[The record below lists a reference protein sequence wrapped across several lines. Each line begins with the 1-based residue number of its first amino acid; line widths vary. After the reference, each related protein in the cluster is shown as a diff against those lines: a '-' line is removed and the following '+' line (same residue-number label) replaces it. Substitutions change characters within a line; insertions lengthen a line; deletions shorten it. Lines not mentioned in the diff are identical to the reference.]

1 MIASE
6 QPYDYII
13 VGAGIGGLVL
23 ASRLSED
30 GTATVLLVE
39 AGPNHM
45 GDPRINTPGLL
56 GAMFGDPDFDWDY
69 LTEPQVHVNNRQMGQ
84 PRGRIVGSSSAL
96 NFSVV
101 AYPSRGDFPAWE
113 SLGNDGWGP
122 DAMAPYLRKFH
133 TYTPPSETTSA
144 LFSLGQYMK
153 PENQGNQGPV
163 PTSHLD
169 VYTPF
174 NQAWNETFAHLGW
187 DTHADPIAGRTVGPF
202 TPPLSVDRETGQ
214 RGYAGT
220 YYTQDVAQRKNLH
233 LLTETMVERVTL
245 TKADDGQVTATG
257 IQIRT
262 KDGQQL
268 EVSATREV
276 IISAGSLNSPQLLEL
291 SGIGAADLLQKHN
304 ISVVL
309 DLPGVGENLQDH
321 CMSTINF
328 EAAEGQI
335 SGDIARDPNVIQ
347 SLVKLDEKTRAGPL
361 AGMPVSV
368 AYLPIV
374 DHDGQIPRE
383 RVDDLLTKYLDSL
396 QAEQVSRGRQLQY
409 NILRQM
415 LQDDQTASA
424 QYMFLNAQVNVKS
437 GVNTMIYALS
447 KALPENYI
455 SIMVLRNHP
464 FSRGSIHIRSAN
476 PGEKPVYDP
485 KYLSHPLDL
494 EILARHTQFLDRI
507 ASTEP
512 FSSLLKPGARVPEA
526 AVDLAD
532 LEKAKEVVT
541 DRLFHDFH
549 PVGTC
554 AMMPAELGGVVDPQ
568 LKVHGT
574 RNLRVVDASIFPLE
588 TSGNIQAMT
597 YVVAERGA
605 DIIRVTAHH

>member
-6 QPYDYII
+6 QPYDHII

-30 GTATVLLVE
+30 GTTTVLLVE

-45 GDPRINTPGLL
+45 GDPRIDTPGLL
-56 GAMFGDPDFDWDY
+56 GAMFGDPGFDWDY
-69 LTEPQVHVNNRQMGQ
+69 LTEPQVHANNRQMGQ
-84 PRGRIVGSSSAL
+84 PRGRMVGGSSAL

-101 AYPSRGDFPAWE
+101 AYPSRADFAAWE
-113 SLGNDGWGP
+113 SLGNNGWGP

-144 LFSLGQYMK
+144 LLSLGQYMK

-169 VYTPF
+169 
-174 NQAWNETFAHLGW
+174 TFAHLGW

-214 RGYAGT
+214 RGYAGA
-220 YYTQDVAQRKNLH
+220 YYTQSVAQRKNLH

-245 TKADDGQVTATG
+245 TKADD
-257 IQIRT
+257 
-262 KDGQQL
+262 DGQQL

-347 SLVKLDEKTRAGPL
+347 SLVELDEKTRAGPL
-361 AGMPVSV
+361 TGMPLSV

-383 RVDDLLTKYLDSL
+383 RVDDLLTRYLDSP

-437 GVNTMIYALS
+437 G
-447 KALPENYI
+447 ALPENYI